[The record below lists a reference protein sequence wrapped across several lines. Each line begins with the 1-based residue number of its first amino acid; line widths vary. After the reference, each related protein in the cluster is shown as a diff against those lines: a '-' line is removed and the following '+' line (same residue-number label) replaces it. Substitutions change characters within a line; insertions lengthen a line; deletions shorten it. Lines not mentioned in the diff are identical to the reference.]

1 MLDQIINIYSFKLS
15 NEEKSYIYSM
25 KNPNNNL
32 SYNYY
37 ILTKNENSIP
47 IIKPTPNAIGLLQKK
62 KYQVE
67 NNYFLPGTFLISSS
81 IISKSSTLILFFIL
95 LLTII

>member
-47 IIKPTPNAIGLLQKK
+47 IIKPTPNAIGLLQSKK
-62 KYQVE
+62 INITPVKE
-67 NNYFLPGTFLISSS
+67 NTLEYKEFLTS
-81 IISKSSTLILFFIL
+81 L
-95 LLTII
+95 LLAIINTKEKVPSRK